1 MTAVVDLA
9 TVARVRT
16 ELAALVAAHPSL
28 TSPEAHARLAAA
40 LPDLVEPSM
49 SKSLDP
55 NHVHRPGV
63 SQPSQTV
70 GVRLAPA
77 LLDAVKVETER
88 LRSMAP
94 GTSFGLGDGVR
105 SLLLRALSADPA
117 KAVEAA
123 PVPAET
129 PLVVSPSMPPRRATL
144 PPARASVRPPLP
156 SVPPPP
162 RVPAELVDTE
172 AARVDPR
179 QLALIAEPP
188 IALAEMPV
196 RVMPL
201 ETVAEVRARLLALRA
216 ADPKAWSYR
225 KLAAL
230 TGLST
235 EPIASVIN
243 GENVRPET
251 LAMIVA
257 ALPPEHM
264 EKTSS

>member
-1 MTAVVDLA
+1 MTAVAVDLA
-9 TVARVRT
+9 AVARART
-16 ELAALVAAHPSL
+16 ELAALVVAHPSL
-28 TSPEAHARLAAA
+28 TSPETHARLAAA

-55 NHVHRPGV
+55 NHVPGTGA
-63 SQPSQTV
+63 SQTV
-70 GVRLAPA
+70 GVRLTPA

-123 PVPAET
+123 PVPAEP
-129 PLVVSPSMPPRRATL
+129 PLVVSPSMPTRRATL

-162 RVPAELVDTE
+162 RVPAELVETE

-179 QLALIAEPP
+179 QLALIPEPP

>member
-123 PVPAET
+123 PVPAEP
-129 PLVVSPSMPPRRATL
+129 PLVVPPSMSPRRATQ

-162 RVPAELVDTE
+162 RVPAELVDD
-172 AARVDPR
+172 APPASP
-179 QLALIAEPP
+179 QLALIPEPP
-188 IALAEMPV
+188 HAPALSASK
-196 RVMPL
+196 
-201 ETVAEVRARLLALRA
+201 VRARLVAINATGVGVRAIGEAAGVSKSSVHNFLRGGDLTPDALDALAR
-216 ADPKAWSYR
+216 Y
-225 KLAAL
+225 
-230 TGLST
+230 
-235 EPIASVIN
+235 V
-243 GENVRPET
+243 ET
-251 LAMIVA
+251 
-257 ALPPEHM
+257 HG
-264 EKTSS
+264 

>member
-1 MTAVVDLA
+1 MCIRDRYETPPQFRLVLQGHWGWHD
-9 TVARVRT
+9 
-16 ELAALVAAHPSL
+16 ALVWAGNQ
-28 TSPEAHARLAAA
+28 RLS
-40 LPDLVEPSM
+40 E
-49 SKSLDP
+49 
-55 NHVHRPGV
+55 
-63 SQPSQTV
+63 
-70 GVRLAPA
+70 
-77 LLDAVKVETER
+77 
-88 LRSMAP
+88 
-94 GTSFGLGDGVR
+94 
-105 SLLLRALSADPA
+105 
-117 KAVEAA
+117 
-123 PVPAET
+123 
-129 PLVVSPSMPPRRATL
+129 
-144 PPARASVRPPLP
+144 
-156 SVPPPP
+156 
-162 RVPAELVDTE
+162 TE